1 MLQEILKQRYCENTS
16 MRFYS
21 EKNYP
26 ASQRNYRWIEGRRRI
41 ILTKKSLY
49 FESDNCDESLSRSHD
64 IITIWY
70 AIVVSRSGLL
80 IGLNPLEENMNPLSF
95 GFHRSILY
103 ATNCYVMH
111 VDTIQSKVGIF
122 ELNNIWTNPKL
133 DQLID
138 TILLSWASRQ

>member
-1 MLQEILKQRYCENTS
+1 
-16 MRFYS
+16 MRFHS
-21 EKNYP
+21 EKSYP
-26 ASQRNYRWIEGRRRI
+26 ASQRNYRCIEGRRRI

-70 AIVVSRSGLL
+70 AIVVSLSGIL
-80 IGLNPLEENMNPLSF
+80 IALSGLNPLEEKMNPLSF

-122 ELNNIWTNPKL
+122 ELNNI
-133 DQLID
+133 
-138 TILLSWASRQ
+138 